1 MELFGIV
8 EIGRSAGLWALLF
21 IVPLIILYLIRPRP
35 KLMTIPSL
43 MFFMKSSGATKLTS
57 FLRQFLRDWLFLLQ
71 FLIIFLLASTLAQPF
86 TSYYHDITSEN
97 TVIVIDVSASSQ
109 TKENGKTRFDIAV
122 EKARSLLGAKNT
134 IILAKDVAQIGI
146 QDADFADSIE
156 YLNALRPKDTTS
168 RIGDAIIL
176 GGEVLAGKEGRI
188 IVLSDFI
195 NTAGQDP
202 HIAKAV
208 VESRGTTVDFINTAT
223 GEHRTNIGIVDMLA
237 EPTTT
242 TIYVKNYE
250 PTQQKIKVSIGTGA
264 KDLTLAAHSIETF
277 SIITPPDLTKI
288 TLNVQDDFPVDNT
301 VYLSSPSG
309 AKTKAL
315 LITNNA
321 SIFLKNALLASG
333 ETELTIAEPPIIP
346 KDNFDVYIIHNIN
359 PKNILPGTF
368 EDLARKAE
376 DGASIVIGAQEDS
389 DKIDYKGLLPVDI
402 GGRSEGGFITV
413 DQLNKFTR
421 NIEFG
426 AVDYFFSTTPKE
438 NTLTVLSVVG
448 KPLVAIGR
456 KGKGKLAYYGILEKS
471 SDFPYSPGYP
481 IFWTEF
487 IRFLTDQQD
496 VRNLNY
502 KTGDTIILDALQR
515 IETPTKILKKSAM
528 IFEEAGVY
536 KFEDGRTLAVNLLS
550 ERESDINANTT
561 MGAKSTEF
569 ELKPVKEK
577 RKFEFEMPFV
587 LLALILLFIE
597 LLYVKMRGLV

>member
-1 MELFGIV
+1 MALFGIV
-8 EIGRSAGLWALLF
+8 EIGNSAGIWALSLL
-21 IVPLIILYLIRPRP
+21 IPLIIIYLIRPRP
-35 KLMTIPSL
+35 KQMTIPSL

-57 FLRQFLRDWLFLLQ
+57 FLRQFLRDWLFLIQL
-71 FLIIFLLASTLAQPF
+71 LIIFLLASTLAQPY
-86 TSYYHDITSEN
+86 SNYEHDITSEN
-97 TVIVIDVSASSQ
+97 TVIIIDVSASSQ
-109 TKENGKTRFDIAV
+109 TKEDGKTRFDIAID
-122 EKARSLLGAKNT
+122 KARSLLGSKNT
-134 IILAKDVAQIGI
+134 VILAKDVAQIGV
-146 QDADFADSIE
+146 QDADVPDTIE

-168 RIGDAIIL
+168 RIGDAVIL
-176 GGEVLAGKEGRI
+176 GGEMLAGKEGRV

-208 VESRGTTVDFINTAT
+208 VESMGKTVDFINTAT
-223 GEHRTNIGIVDMLA
+223 GEHRTNIGIVDLLV

-250 PTQQKIKVSIGTGA
+250 GSQQKVKVTIGDGA
-264 KDLTLAAHSIETF
+264 KDLTLAARSIETF
-277 SIITPPDLTKI
+277 SIITPPDMTKI
-288 TLNVQDDFPVDNT
+288 SLNVQDDFTVDNT
-301 VYLSSPSG
+301 VHISSPSG
-309 AKTKAL
+309 TKTRAL
-315 LITNNA
+315 LISNNA
-321 SIFLKNALLASG
+321 SIFLKNAFLASG

-346 KDNFDVYIIHNIN
+346 RDTFDVYIISNIN

-368 EDLARKAE
+368 EDLAKKVE
-376 DGASIVIGAQEDS
+376 EGANVIVAAQEDS
-389 DKIDYKGLLPVDI
+389 DKIDYKGLTPVDI
-402 GGRSEGGFITV
+402 GGRSEGGFITIE
-413 DQLNKFTR
+413 QLNKFTS

-426 AVDYFFSTTPKE
+426 SVDYFFSTTPKE

-448 KPLVAIGR
+448 KPLVAVGR

-487 IRFLTDQQD
+487 TRFVTDQQD

-502 KTGDTIILDALQR
+502 RTGDTLILDALQK
-515 IETPTKILKKSAM
+515 IETPTKILKKSAL
-528 IFEEAGVY
+528 IFDEAGIY

-561 MGAKSTEF
+561 MGAQSTEF

-577 RKFEFEMPFV
+577 RKFEYEMPFV
-587 LLALILLFIE
+587 LAALILIFIE
-597 LLYVKMRGLV
+597 LLYIKIRGIV